1 METYEVFLSYH
12 WRDHPHVE
20 TIAHALRER
29 ELNVF
34 LDRWYLHPGRP
45 WPQELEKV
53 MRSCK
58 AVAVF
63 VGPGE
68 MGPWQQRE
76 MNMALERQAKERDFP
91 VIPLLLPSSDPVLG
105 FLGQNTWVDFRTTP
119 DDPKLIAILASAIR
133 GEPPG
138 PDARNW
144 IQETVATICPYR
156 GLLYFREEDA
166 SFFFGRGKAIDQLV
180 KSISV
185 NSFLAVVG
193 ASGSGK
199 SSVVRAGLV
208 PALRRNREKVWEMV
222 TLVPGDRPL
231 RSLAVALA
239 PLLEPEM
246 TETDRLV
253 EINKL
258 SGALASGDL
267 KLRDIV
273 ERVLSKQL
281 GTERLLIVVDQWEEL
296 YSLTPDETTR
306 RCFIDELLD
315 ASTHMPVSVV
325 LTLRGDF
332 VGHALAYRPLSDRLQ
347 GGQINLGPM
356 NRDELTLAITKPAEK
371 VGLKFEPG
379 LVKRILDDAGDEP
392 GNLPLLEFVLKQLW
406 DHRNRGLLLHDAY
419 DNMGRLQ
426 GAVAKKA
433 DELFAKLSPLE
444 QQAVQRIFL
453 QLATP
458 AEEGDYTRRRAS
470 FTEIG
475 EPSMPVVKRLTDE
488 RLLVTSPGTAGG
500 EETVELSHEAL
511 IRSWDK
517 LKGWLNEDREFLLWR
532 RRLSEFFKAWQ
543 RSTETDKEGTLL
555 RGTFL
560 VEAEKW
566 LGERSERLPENE
578 RKYIDDSIALKN
590 REREAEQKRQE
601 RELKRAQNLAEEQKL
616 RANEQEKSRRRTQ
629 LFLIAVCAFALL
641 AGFYGYSSQKQKR
654 IAENQGKANRQLLY
668 VANMNLADKAFE
680 EGSPSNG
687 HEILNR
693 YLPTSAIAQQDDA
706 RSFYWYFLWRMNHQE
721 LATLKGH
728 EGIVSSVAFSPD
740 EKTLASS

>member
-1 METYEVFLSYH
+1 MEKTYDVFLSYH

-20 TIAHALRER
+20 TIARALRER
-29 ELNVF
+29 DLNVF

-58 AVAVF
+58 AVAVC

-76 MNMALERQAKERDFP
+76 MNMALERQAKEIEFP
-91 VIPLLLPSSDPVLG
+91 VIPVLLPSSDPVLG
-105 FLGQNTWVDFRTTP
+105 FLGQNTWIDFRTTP
-119 DDPKLIAILASAIR
+119 DDPKLIAILTAAIR

-144 IQETVATICPYR
+144 IQETVATVCPYR

-166 SFFFGRGKAIDQLV
+166 GFFFGRGHAIDKLV
-180 KSISV
+180 ESMSGI
-185 NSFLAVVG
+185 SFLAVVG

-199 SSVVRAGLV
+199 SSVVRAGLI
-208 PALRRNREKVWEMV
+208 PALRRSREKVWEMV

-231 RSLAVALA
+231 RSLAAALA

-246 TETDRLV
+246 TVTDRLI

-258 SGALASGDL
+258 SGALATGDL

-281 GTERLLIVVDQWEEL
+281 GTDRLLVVVDQWEEL
-296 YSLTPDETTR
+296 YSLTEDETTR
-306 RCFIDELLD
+306 RRFVDELLE
-315 ASTHMPVSVV
+315 ASAHVPVSVV

-347 GGQINLGPM
+347 GSQINLGPM
-356 NRDELTLAITKPAEK
+356 NRDELTLAITKPAEM
-371 VGLKFEPG
+371 VGLNFETG

-406 DHRNRGLLLHDAY
+406 DNRNRGLLLHDAY

-475 EPSMPVVKRLTDE
+475 EPSIPALKRLTDE

-511 IRSWDK
+511 IRNWDK
-517 LKGWLNEDREFLLWR
+517 LKAWLNEDREFLLWR

-543 RSTETDKEGTLL
+543 CSPETDKEGTLL
-555 RGTFL
+555 TGTFL

-566 LGERSERLPENE
+566 LTERGDRLTNEERT
-578 RKYIDDSIALKN
+578 YITASVDHRN
-590 REREAEQKRQE
+590 RQE
-601 RELKRAQNLAEEQKL
+601 KEEQRRKQRYAIVITCAAVVMTAL
-616 RANEQEKSRRRTQ
+616 ALVATFFGIKSRREATTS
-629 LFLIAVCAFALL
+629 FALQL
-641 AGFYGYSSQKQKR
+641 AAQSGQ
-654 IAENQGKANRQLLY
+654 KANKQLSDALLLG
-668 VANMNLADKAFE
+668 VSAAE
-680 EGSPSNG
+680 QQV
-687 HEILNR
+687 R
-693 YLPTSAIAQQDDA
+693 YETTDN
-706 RSFYWYFLWRMNHQE
+706 LWRLTTRLLSSRLRGYMWAHS
-721 LATLKGH
+721 GP
-728 EGIVSSVAFSPD
+728 VSSVAFSPD
-740 EKTLASS
+740 GKTLATGS